1 MNHEQPKNKR
11 RGFDP
16 DKLGIWEGCN
26 GEFFPGAMPCR
37 ICGRSRAHHLPA
49 YVPAAKPQRNHQT
62 ALEPIATFKGS
73 LLTPHEACRVV
84 ITRGYGPA
92 GPLDLDNL
100 VGGLK
105 QLRDQ
110 ITEQILRRSSDAEK
124 DGILWEYRQEPGRG
138 VKIEIFRQE
147 KITEGVNS

>member
-62 ALEPIATFKGS
+62 ALEPVATLKGS
-73 LLTPHEACRVV
+73 LLTPYEACRVV

-100 VGGLK
+100 VGGCK
-105 QLRDQ
+105 ILRDQ

-147 KITEGVNS
+147 KLEK

>member
-1 MNHEQPKNKR
+1 MNSDQPKNKR

-37 ICGRSRAHHLPA
+37 ICGRPRAHHLSA
-49 YVPAAKPQRNHQT
+49 DVPTAKPQRNHQT
-62 ALEPIATFKGS
+62 ALEPIATLKGS

-100 VGGLK
+100 VGGCK
-105 QLRDQ
+105 ILRDQ
-110 ITEQILRRSSDAEK
+110 ITEKILNRMSDAEK
-124 DGILWEYRQEPGRG
+124 DGIIWEYKQCQGKG
-138 VKIEIFRQE
+138 VLVEIFKKKE
-147 KITEGVNS
+147 NES